1 MSIEADAAEL
11 AHHGPM
17 GARPKP
23 IAWLERIND
32 IVGHLVEFP
41 AAMLVLAE
49 VGVLLM
55 GVIWRYALHRPLIWS
70 DELASILFLWLA
82 MLGSVVALRRGEH
95 MRMTALVNGR
105 SPQTRALLETFAIAA
120 SVAFLAL
127 VLAPAFDYA
136 AEERFIVTPALE
148 ISNGWR
154 AAAIPLGMGLMLV
167 TALLRL
173 PRVATPGRIVVALA
187 GTAAIVL
194 AFWLLAPLFGLLF
207 GRRLAQ
213 GGSRVPFVAG
223 FFVPMFALV
232 VLLAGTWM
240 FLQMF
245 QGQELRTNA
254 RYFAFAAP
262 ALGLLGLFA
271 WPRAFGICLVYAVLA
286 RLPVVGVQFLDVQNG
301 WQTHFRK
308 LPAQLP
314 ALTGSELQQWL
325 ATVEGVFWLP
335 CTVLLAGGFA
345 AIGAKTVRA
354 G

>member
-1 MSIEADAAEL
+1 MPDA
-11 AHHGPM
+11 G
-17 GARPKP
+17 KP
-23 IAWLERIND
+23 RTL
-32 IVGHLVEFP
+32 G
-41 AAMLVLAE
+41 LVLVASSVTLIATIVRV
-49 VGVLLM
+49 VGESK
-55 GVIWRYALHRPLIWS
+55 GWDPRWFSSAPPPSGWF
-70 DELASILFLWLA
+70 D
-82 MLGSVVALRRGEH
+82 
-95 MRMTALVNGR
+95 
-105 SPQTRALLETFAIAA
+105 IA
-120 SVAFLAL
+120 
-127 VLAPAFDYA
+127 
-136 AEERFIVTPALE
+136 
-148 ISNGWR
+148 
-154 AAAIPLGMGLMLV
+154 
-167 TALLRL
+167 
-173 PRVATPGRIVVALA
+173 
-187 GTAAIVL
+187 
-194 AFWLLAPLFGLLF
+194 LLAPLFGLLF